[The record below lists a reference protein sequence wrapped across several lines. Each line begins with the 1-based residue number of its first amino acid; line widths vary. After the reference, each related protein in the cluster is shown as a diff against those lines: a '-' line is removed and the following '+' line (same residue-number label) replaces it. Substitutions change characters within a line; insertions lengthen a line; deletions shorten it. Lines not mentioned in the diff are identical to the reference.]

1 MPIVDD
7 LENTK
12 NIENPPVVLPPT
24 DNIRYIS
31 FQYLLYLCLSGL
43 NI

>member
-24 DNIRYIS
+24 DIRYIS